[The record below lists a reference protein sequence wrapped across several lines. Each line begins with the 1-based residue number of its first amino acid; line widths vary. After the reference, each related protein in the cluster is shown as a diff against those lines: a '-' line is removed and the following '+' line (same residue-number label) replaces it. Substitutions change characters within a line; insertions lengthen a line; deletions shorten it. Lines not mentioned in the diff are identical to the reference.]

1 MKLINHY
8 KGMNKDI
15 RTWMAGALSATTIL
29 LFFPSTYP
37 TSKGRK
43 TIYRVNVKKP
53 MLLSVISFERYLESS
68 QTFIMMCEVFIPS
81 GQNVPYLAV

>member
-1 MKLINHY
+1 
-8 KGMNKDI
+8 MNKDI

-68 QTFIMMCEVFIPS
+68 QYLNVKTFIMMCEVFIPS